1 MDHALSTNPSA
12 EASPQARAS
21 ARRPWG
27 PWQLAGVWVLAA
39 VVLAGAIL
47 IEQAARGPL
56 DDPQPARQRP
66 GILTPAA
73 ISPPAVEVGDDSP
86 TPGFR
91 TVVFFL
97 RDGQYPALVQALR
110 GWEFLGQSGRTS
122 PVDVLAVSAREPE
135 GEGVITPVG
144 SDPTGSIA
152 RTFGMPVPRDGGP
165 PVGYAI
171 VDTEFRVRY
180 ATLDPE
186 VFDHLGEVATMLEA
200 VP

>member
-1 MDHALSTNPSA
+1 M
-12 EASPQARAS
+12 
-21 ARRPWG
+21 
-27 PWQLAGVWVLAA
+27 WVLAA

-47 IEQAARGPL
+47 TEQAARGPL

-97 RDGQYPALVQALR
+97 RDGQYPALVQALQR
-110 GWEFLGQSGRTS
+110 WDFLGQGGRTS
-122 PVDVLAVSAREPE
+122 PVDLLSVSAREPE

-186 VFDHLGEVATMLEA
+186 VFDHLDEVATMLEA